1 MTVVVEAA
9 VVKVA
14 SALVLIIETPVVKS
28 AREEE

>member
-1 MTVVVEAA
+1 MTVVAEAA

-14 SALVLIIETPVVKS
+14 LALVLIIETPVLKS